1 MCEKDPALSPRAPL
15 SREAV
20 KAAAMLAM
28 LANHVAEIFMER
40 GAFWTEVLTDIG
52 YFTAPVMC
60 WFLVEG
66 YGRTRSKK
74 RYALRLAAFAAL
86 SELPFCLAFSRDG
99 LEFVGMNMLYTLL
112 VCFGILLAGERLR
125 PGLPRRLAQTALTL
139 LTVLPPSDWGLLAPA
154 YTLLFDWAKGSRRRT
169 MRAFGW
175 AAGLFFLANLPAGGG
190 RMPPGRSLLCALGAA
205 AGVALA
211 GAAIL
216 WLYSGRRSARGQRF
230 TQWAFYIFYPAHLLA
245 LGLARVAFS
254 T

>member
-1 MCEKDPALSPRAPL
+1 MCEKDSALSPRAPL

-20 KAAAMLAM
+20 KSAAMLTM
-28 LANHVAEIFMER
+28 LANHVAGIFMES
-40 GAFWTEVLTDIG
+40 GTFWAEVLTDIG

-74 RYALRLAAFAAL
+74 RYVLRLAAFAAL

-169 MRAFGW
+169 ICTASSSTVRFRRPRKSIFRRPSSSRVVMVNWVVTEPSDPRERGTKFS
-175 AAGLFFLANLPAGGG
+175 AASGQITTPAACMEVWRGS
-190 RMPPGRSLLCALGAA
+190 PSSLRLMSMSSC
-205 AGVALA
+205 
-211 GAAIL
+211 
-216 WLYSGRRSARGQRF
+216 
-230 TQWAFYIFYPAHLLA
+230 TCT
-245 LGLARVAFS
+245 FS
-254 T
+254 S